1 MARGAAQARKR
12 PRAQQQKPKS
22 KPTRKQQSWEDQ
34 LFFARLRRHTKWM
47 FVLLALVFAVGFV
60 AFGVGS
66 GSTGVGGIGDI
77 FNSVF
82 GKSSS
87 GIDSRISDDQKKLAA
102 NPGDTQT
109 AIDLSTLYQQKQ
121 QSSQAIA
128 VLKKTSNVKPKN
140 LDVLNAIAGIYRNEA
155 SSAKNAAA
163 DAQNALAS
171 RAVTPPGLDMNSSIG
186 QAFAGDPLSQD
197 LRTKATTAFNNLATA
212 YAKAETAYKD
222 VAVAAKGTPQE
233 PNAQLALAGVAIEAV
248 QITGQTSDIQVAI
261 DAYKRYLKLEPNGV
275 SANQARQTL
284 KQLEPFLKRSK
295 RQ

>member
-1 MARGAAQARKR
+1 MARGAAQAQRKR
-12 PRAQQQKPKS
+12 PEAQKPKP
-22 KPTRKQQSWEDQ
+22 KRKQQTWEDQ

-82 GKSSS
+82 GKSTS
-87 GIDSRISDDQKKLAA
+87 GIDSRINSDQKKLAA
-102 NPGDTQT
+102 NPGDVQS

-121 QSSQAIA
+121 ENSKAIQ
-128 VLKKTSNVKPKN
+128 VLKTASQHKPKN
-140 LDVLNAIAGIYRNEA
+140 LDLLNAIAGIYRNETSTA
-155 SSAKNAAA
+155 RNAASA
-163 DAQNALAS
+163 AQSALAS

-197 LRTKATTAFNNLATA
+197 LRTKATEAFNNLSTA
-212 YAKAETAYKD
+212 YQKAEAAYQD
-222 VAVAAKGTPQE
+222 VAKAAKGTPQE
-233 PNAQLALAGVAIEAV
+233 ANAQLALGSVAIEAIQV
-248 QITGQTSDIQVAI
+248 TGQTSDIQLAVGAF
-261 DAYKRYLKLEPNGV
+261 KRYLKLEPHGV

-284 KQLEPFLKRSK
+284 QQLQPFLKKSK
-295 RQ
+295 NQ

>member
-1 MARGAAQARKR
+1 MARGAAQAQKKR
-12 PRAQQQKPKS
+12 RPQQPQPKRRAAP
-22 KPTRKQQSWEDQ
+22 SWEEQ

-47 FVLLALVFAVGFV
+47 FVLLALVFAIGFV

-87 GIDSRISDDQKKLAA
+87 GVDARISDDQKKLAA
-102 NPGDTQT
+102 NPGDVQT

-121 QSSQAIA
+121 QNSKAIA
-128 VLKKTSNVKPKN
+128 VLKKTSAVQPKN
-140 LDVLNAIAGIYRNEA
+140 LDVLNAI
-155 SSAKNAAA
+155 
-163 DAQNALAS
+163 AS

-186 QAFAGDPLSQD
+186 QAFSGDPLSQD
-197 LRTKATTAFNNLATA
+197 LRAKATEAFSNLTPA
-212 YAKAETAYKD
+212 YSKAESAYKD
-222 VAVAAKGTPQE
+222 VADAAKGTSQE
-233 PNAQLALAGVAIEAV
+233 PNSQLALASVAVEAV

-261 DAYKRYLKLEPNGV
+261 NAYERYLKLEPNGV

-284 KQLEPFLKRSK
+284 AQLKPFLKQS
-295 RQ
+295 QNH